1 MLTQKE
7 NWLDVN
13 LKQSK
18 AVKTNQFDVGAKTKS
33 LPLEL
38 DQQQVKEFRSHTLN
52 CKTNYQ

>member
-38 DQQQVKEFRSHTLN
+38 DQ
-52 CKTNYQ
+52 